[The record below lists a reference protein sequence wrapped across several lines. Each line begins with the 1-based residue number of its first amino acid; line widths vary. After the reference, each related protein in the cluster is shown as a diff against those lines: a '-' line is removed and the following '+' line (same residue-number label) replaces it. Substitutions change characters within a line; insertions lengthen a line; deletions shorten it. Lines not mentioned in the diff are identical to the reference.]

1 VSSHEDRRFAALND
15 RVARV
20 IDALRDEH
28 GVIHGDLAADALA
41 FVFAVQ
47 IDLDP
52 RISRPIDYRKAIDEH
67 AAVIARYAKFLDAHF
82 ERNGIRFGELIGGEV
97 TLHGELPPGHTRH

>member
-1 VSSHEDRRFAALND
+1 VSDEETRRFTALND

-20 IDALRDEH
+20 IEALRDGQ

-52 RISRPIDYRKAIDEH
+52 RISRPVDYRKAIEQH
-67 AAVIARYAKFLDAHF
+67 AAVIARYAKFLNAHY
-82 ERNGIRFGELIGGEV
+82 ERSGVRFGEQIGGEV
-97 TLHGELPPGHTRH
+97 TVTGEVPPGHRRH